1 MINTALDSLYT
12 YIYLSTSVCLFST
25 TNLRSTKYL
34 QNISLNKSFIHRT
47 SQEFYYNNQITIFN
61 FFALDSSKISKFH
74 DSIPLNRSIDNPRK
88 GSNETSGGRLKK
100 PEFHEQMIASLYR
113 PWDRL
118 YRAKY
123 YIATCCIKEKNRAEI
138 SCLGGTH
145 RSLYPYS
152 QERKKRTIWQE
163 GGMTFADRYRKY
175 SFEDRYRRP
184 IILARGVFNLRS
196 LRNAIENDTSRKN
209 DL

>member
-25 TNLRSTKYL
+25 TNL

-123 YIATCCIKEKNRAEI
+123 YIATCCIEEEPGRDLLSRRNPQKLISLFVGAEK
-138 SCLGGTH
+138 
-145 RSLYPYS
+145 
-152 QERKKRTIWQE
+152 
-163 GGMTFADRYRKY
+163 
-175 SFEDRYRRP
+175 
-184 IILARGVFNLRS
+184 
-196 LRNAIENDTSRKN
+196 ENDMVGGRNDVCRSIPQVQLRGQIQKTHNTCSRGI
-209 DL
+209 